1 MIMRLIDADRLK
13 AHFRESC
20 KTCKLN
26 GTNYCNNEC
35 VANIVCGR
43 VDLQPTEERII
54 IYDK

>member
-1 MIMRLIDADRLK
+1 MRLIDADRLK

-26 GTNYCNNEC
+26 GTKYCNSEC
-35 VANIVCGR
+35 VANMVCGR

-54 IYDK
+54 IYDN